1 MPIKG
6 PGKEMQRRMAA
17 LAAVACTIGFSAVVV
32 RSAVDANVSVRLL

>member
-32 RSAVDANVSVRLL
+32 RLLWMQVYQYD